1 MQANKQTCPKC
12 QLPVAP
18 AERIG
23 SFTSFVFMDLHCQCH
38 KGAKPELNAGK
49 AKAVSNSCKTCGK
62 VIPSINRPGSI
73 TSFLLRDLR
82 CTCPKSKKGPDDVL
96 RTRYVPARA
105 TLTRKR
111 QLLETAMRTRQANLT
126 ASDARL
132 IDLKPGELI
141 GGCYKLDYLV
151 GKGGMGLIYR
161 AKHQS
166 LDRTVALK
174 FIAPSLV
181 SKENWNLFKNEAKIS
196 STLSHS
202 TICQIYDLGLH
213 AGVLPFYAM
222 DFIEGQTLEEIILN
236 SGPLS
241 VGATLEIFSKA
252 AEGLS
257 YAHRRSVVHK
267 DIKPANIMVT
277 NTAQGLQVKI
287 LDFGIAE
294 LNEGRKDKKEIEVI
308 YGSAAYMS
316 PEQFRGQPLD
326 LRTDLYSMGCAMYET
341 LTGMPP
347 FQDATY
353 EALCESHKRAE
364 VPLLSDSTGIEFAVE
379 LEAIIQK
386 CLQKQAEKRYQSANE
401 LAIDLQRLMDG
412 KELQFARNQIADIR
426 TSVHGDLAAPAHKQP
441 VIFIWVAASILLASA
456 ASLIYLQV
464 ANLDRTSSDLKDPE
478 QKVSAEAVAPK
489 RSEAHIQSDTS
500 ISKSTYN
507 LEDTFVDM
515 QTGQNALNNEFFVK
529 EDTGPDNTKR
539 LIYKFPPSFNSAE
552 IIHSSSDFD
561 RFSIDQLDS
570 PVISH
575 QRSFSQSN
583 TKQLCVGK
591 IEVPGN
597 KFLTLK
603 FLPGTAISPDFVKGF
618 RQKDIRGLDFSMY
631 ADDTQS
637 LNQSCVNRFVNL
649 ERLILSNTQEND
661 QTIKS
666 LSSFKHLKQLA
677 LIDWYCSKNTVPYI
691 SLFPELTTLYV
702 STKGSPE
709 ALLRFYLASCPLQ
722 NIILRSTILSQSD
735 IDYLTN
741 LKTLKSVS
749 FGGCKFPKGYLK
761 ELFNSKSITQVNI
774 WSDYFNPYE
783 QDLQA
788 ISASSALK
796 EIHFYSLKAP
806 TVAAQRMIDELKKR
820 SIKCTWEITKTSSK
834 GFTAMPA
841 TNSLDQLSPN

>member
-1 MQANKQTCPKC
+1 M
-12 QLPVAP
+12 
-18 AERIG
+18 
-23 SFTSFVFMDLHCQCH
+23 
-38 KGAKPELNAGK
+38 
-49 AKAVSNSCKTCGK
+49 
-62 VIPSINRPGSI
+62 
-73 TSFLLRDLR
+73 
-82 CTCPKSKKGPDDVL
+82 L

-111 QLLETAMRTRQANLT
+111 QLLETTMRTRQANLT

-241 VGATLEIFSKA
+241 VGATLEIFGKA

-353 EALCESHKRAE
+353 EALSEPQRAE

-412 KELQFARNQIADIR
+412 KELQFARDQMTNMQ
-426 TSVHGDLAAPAHKQP
+426 SPEKLAAKPNRKP
-441 VIFIWVAASILLASA
+441 RV
-456 ASLIYLQV
+456 
-464 ANLDRTSSDLKDPE
+464 
-478 QKVSAEAVAPK
+478 
-489 RSEAHIQSDTS
+489 
-500 ISKSTYN
+500 
-507 LEDTFVDM
+507 
-515 QTGQNALNNEFFVK
+515 FFC
-529 EDTGPDNTKR
+529 
-539 LIYKFPPSFNSAE
+539 L
-552 IIHSSSDFD
+552 
-561 RFSIDQLDS
+561 QLD
-570 PVISH
+570 
-575 QRSFSQSN
+575 
-583 TKQLCVGK
+583 
-591 IEVPGN
+591 
-597 KFLTLK
+597 
-603 FLPGTAISPDFVKGF
+603 
-618 RQKDIRGLDFSMY
+618 
-631 ADDTQS
+631 
-637 LNQSCVNRFVNL
+637 
-649 ERLILSNTQEND
+649 
-661 QTIKS
+661 
-666 LSSFKHLKQLA
+666 
-677 LIDWYCSKNTVPYI
+677 
-691 SLFPELTTLYV
+691 
-702 STKGSPE
+702 
-709 ALLRFYLASCPLQ
+709 
-722 NIILRSTILSQSD
+722 
-735 IDYLTN
+735 
-741 LKTLKSVS
+741 
-749 FGGCKFPKGYLK
+749 
-761 ELFNSKSITQVNI
+761 
-774 WSDYFNPYE
+774 
-783 QDLQA
+783 
-788 ISASSALK
+788 
-796 EIHFYSLKAP
+796 
-806 TVAAQRMIDELKKR
+806 
-820 SIKCTWEITKTSSK
+820 
-834 GFTAMPA
+834 
-841 TNSLDQLSPN
+841 

>member
-1 MQANKQTCPKC
+1 
-12 QLPVAP
+12 
-18 AERIG
+18 
-23 SFTSFVFMDLHCQCH
+23 MDMHCQCH
-38 KGAKPELNAGK
+38 KSAKPELNAGK

-111 QLLETAMRTRQANLT
+111 QLLETTMRTRQANLT

-412 KELQFARNQIADIR
+412 KELQFARDQMTNMQSPEKLAAKPNRKPQILLLLSTAGLVTIT
-426 TSVHGDLAAPAHKQP
+426 TSVLICLKILDHPPLKTKTESEIESESEIGGDISQ
-441 VIFIWVAASILLASA
+441 
-456 ASLIYLQV
+456 
-464 ANLDRTSSDLKDPE
+464 NTLDKTLMEDVKPIQLKDKKSPLNPIQFPQTPE
-478 QKVSAEAVAPK
+478 NS
-489 RSEAHIQSDTS
+489 
-500 ISKSTYN
+500 Y
-507 LEDTFVDM
+507 FVNET
-515 QTGQNALNNEFFVK
+515 TGKDKTKLLN
-529 EDTGPDNTKR
+529 
-539 LIYKFPPSFNSAE
+539 YSFP
-552 IIHSSSDFD
+552 
-561 RFSIDQLDS
+561 FSIGVADLIVTDNDFGIFCVCKLDS
-570 PVISH
+570 EKHKKDSALTE
-575 QRSFSQSN
+575 SYWSN
-583 TKQLCVGK
+583 ICYKK
-591 IEVPGN
+591 IQVPAN
-597 KFLTLK
+597 DFLTLK
-603 FLPGTAISPDFVKGF
+603 LTLVGMSTSRPDFVNGF
-618 RQKDIRGLDFSMY
+618 RAKDIKGLDFSY
-631 ADDTQS
+631 LEEFSAEFTDR
-637 LNQSCVNRFVNL
+637 CVKHFPNT
-649 ERLILSNTQEND
+649 ERLLLHGAQEND
-661 QTIKS
+661 TAVKL
-666 LSSFKHLKQLA
+666 LSGLKHVKQLS
-677 LIDWYCSKNTVPYI
+677 LVNWYCSKNSVPYV

-702 STKGSPE
+702 ATKGSVE
-709 ALLRFYLASCPLQ
+709 SLLRFYLSSSP
-722 NIILRSTILSQSD
+722 IKTIVIDNTTLSQAD
-735 IDYLTN
+735 INYLAN
-741 LKTLKSVS
+741 IKTLQSVS
-749 FGGCKFPKGYLK
+749 LRGCKFPKDYLRY
-761 ELFNSKSITQVNI
+761 LFTSKSIKTVHI
-774 WSDYFNPYE
+774 WNDYFNPYE
-783 QDLQA
+783 QNLQSINA
-788 ISASSALK
+788 TSPLK
-796 EIHFYSLKAP
+796 ELHFYSLRAP
-806 TVAAQRMIDELKKR
+806 TVASHKMIESIKKR
-820 SIKCTWEITKTSSK
+820 GIDCTWATTKMSSK
-834 GFTAMPA
+834 
-841 TNSLDQLSPN
+841 NIVN